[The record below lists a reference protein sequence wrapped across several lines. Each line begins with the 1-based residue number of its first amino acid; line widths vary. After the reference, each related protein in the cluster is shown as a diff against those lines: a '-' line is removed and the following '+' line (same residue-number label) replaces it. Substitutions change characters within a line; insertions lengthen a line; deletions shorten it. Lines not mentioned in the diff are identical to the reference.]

1 MNTLGHHYIADQV
14 TAFRSDAS
22 TPEFALG
29 TMLPH
34 LAQAADTE
42 LDYAAL
48 EGELQEG
55 VQLHH
60 ISHVAFY
67 DTHEYKYLWDVVGHG
82 FARFGRL
89 DLVQTGIEALL
100 DGAIIQDVSSTVESF
115 RKTLSWLQDNYQR
128 VGCVGQN
135 VVKLT
140 DCLEDFSYK
149 GIPAYLQ
156 SPRGVAH
163 LLVNQFGMRPSEN
176 LPTMV
181 ADVQTEVRSAA
192 ATLLG
197 SVVSRLPL

>member
-14 TAFRSDAS
+14 TAFRSSES

-48 EGELQEG
+48 EGELREG

-60 ISHVAFY
+60 ITHVAFY
-67 DTHEYKYLWDVVGHG
+67 DTHEYKYLWDVVGHS
-82 FARFGRL
+82 FANFGRL

-100 DGAIIQDVSSTVESF
+100 DGAIIQDASSTVESF
-115 RKTLSWLQDNYQR
+115 RHTLSWLQDNYQR

-163 LLVNQFGMRPSEN
+163 VLVNQFGMRPNKN
-176 LPTMV
+176 LPTMLT
-181 ADVQTEVRSAA
+181 DVQTEVRAAA